1 MKKFMKFIL
10 ILFIT
15 ILLLTSVV
23 FAEDPPNIY
32 NNLTPDTGASAIA
45 SKIISVIMSI
55 AVVVAVISTIVL
67 GIRYMYSAP
76 SDKAEIKQK
85 MLPYIIG
92 SILIF
97 ASTGLVNL
105 VYIIAKGF

>member
-1 MKKFMKFIL
+1 MKKSIKIIL
-10 ILFIT
+10 ILFI
-15 ILLLTSVV
+15 IMLLLSSVV
-23 FAEDPPNIY
+23 FAENPPNIY
-32 NNLTPDTGASAIA
+32 NNLTPDTGASTLA
-45 SKIISVIMSI
+45 SKIISVIMSV

-92 SILIF
+92 SILVF

-105 VYIIAKGF
+105 AYIIAKGF